1 MIESVRRYA
10 WQHWR
15 RFSRGRP
22 GKRFQERY
30 RRRQEQG
37 HGQWGV
43 RRVLNLSLGVLI
55 VAVSAV
61 GGLLPGPGWGT
72 AIIGFVLIAGEF
84 LPAARLLDRAELA
97 LRGFLQLRQGH
108 LGPLLGGEGA
118 RHHRDR
124 VRCRRSRL
132 RGLRL
137 ALRRLERFSEK
148 VNLRCVKASGNR
160 S

>member
-1 MIESVRRYA
+1 MIDNVRQYTSR
-10 WQHWR
+10 HWR
-15 RFSRGRP
+15 RFSQGRP

-43 RRVLNLSLGVLI
+43 RRVLNLALGILI

-72 AIIGFVLIAGEF
+72 AIIGFILIAGEF

-97 LRGFLQLRQGH
+97 LRAFWQFVRDIWGH
-108 LGPLLGGEGA
+108 SWAGKVLVITVTVLVVAIIGYAVYALLFAG
-118 RHHRDR
+118 
-124 VRCRRSRL
+124 
-132 RGLRL
+132 
-137 ALRRLERFSEK
+137 
-148 VNLRCVKASGNR
+148 
-160 S
+160 

>member
-1 MIESVRRYA
+1 MIEGVKRFA
-10 WQHWR
+10 WQQWR
-15 RFSRGRP
+15 SYSRGRP

-43 RRVLNLSLGVLI
+43 WRIFNLTLGILI

-72 AIIGFVLIAGEF
+72 AIIGFALIAGEF

-97 LRGFLQLRQGH
+97 LRGFMQFVRDIWGH
-108 LGPLLGGEGA
+108 SWAGKVLVITVTVFVVAVLGYTIYALLFAG
-118 RHHRDR
+118 
-124 VRCRRSRL
+124 
-132 RGLRL
+132 
-137 ALRRLERFSEK
+137 
-148 VNLRCVKASGNR
+148 
-160 S
+160 